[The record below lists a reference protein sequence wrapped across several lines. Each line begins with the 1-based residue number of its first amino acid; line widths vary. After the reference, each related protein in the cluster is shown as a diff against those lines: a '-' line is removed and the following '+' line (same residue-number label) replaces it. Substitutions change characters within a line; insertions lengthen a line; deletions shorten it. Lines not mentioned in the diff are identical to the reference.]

1 MTTSG
6 QLLNIHKIEGISVTI
21 QDATSENK
29 LRGSGENRQDAKYRR
44 QRSGIDVILVFGGV
58 LIGSMICGIIW
69 SSSFPFLSEPNIVTA
84 LQSIPLLAIPAIGV
98 GILMIAG
105 EFDLSI
111 GSNFIFSSTVMAM
124 MTQSG
129 TSPFLAAIIAVAI
142 GCAIGGLNG
151 VVTLWLKIPSFVA
164 TLGTTG
170 IWAAATLYV
179 HGASTEPF
187 PTGGIFA
194 SLTAGDIGGWVPAAF
209 IWLGVL
215 GIAASALLQRHKIGN
230 HMFASGGNPQ
240 SAVATGVSV
249 RLTKM
254 IAFALAGGSAAV
266 GGVLAASWVNNV
278 TPGGSVDLPLQAIA
292 ACVIGGVSLTGGR
305 GTIAG
310 IIVGAALIYWIQDV
324 LLLLGAPGFYLT
336 AFVGGLIIVA
346 ATFYRVVSQR
356 RIK

>member
-1 MTTSG
+1 
-6 QLLNIHKIEGISVTI
+6 
-21 QDATSENK
+21 
-29 LRGSGENRQDAKYRR
+29 
-44 QRSGIDVILVFGGV
+44 
-58 LIGSMICGIIW
+58 
-69 SSSFPFLSEPNIVTA
+69 
-84 LQSIPLLAIPAIGV
+84 
-98 GILMIAG
+98 
-105 EFDLSI
+105 
-111 GSNFIFSSTVMAM
+111 MAM
-124 MTQSG
+124 LSQDG
-129 TSPFLAAIIAVAI
+129 TSPFIAAIIAVLI
-142 GCAIGGLNG
+142 GCAIGALNG

-179 HGASTEPF
+179 HGASTQPF
-187 PTGGIFA
+187 PTGGLFA
-194 SLTAGDIGGWVPAAF
+194 SLTAGTIGGWVPAAF
-209 IWLGVL
+209 IWLTAF
-215 GIAASALLQRHKIGN
+215 GIAAGALLQRHKIGN

-254 IAFALAGGSAAV
+254 ISFALAGGLAAV

-310 IIVGAALIYWIQDV
+310 IVVGAALIYWIQDV

-346 ATFYRVVSQR
+346 ATFYRVISQR
-356 RIK
+356 RVK